1 MSCRL
6 FPFIRF
12 PIGMPILIGL
22 AIPMAA
28 LGQEGTVP
36 RPERPERIQFPEQQF
51 HPPKP
56 ERMVLGNGMVVYLL
70 PDPMIPQ
77 IRVSALI
84 QAGSLRE
91 TAKEAGLAGLTAEV
105 ARLGGSTITPATEMN
120 RLLEFAGADL
130 ETGAQRDYA
139 GVSLRVLSK
148 DRELGLRLLGELL
161 LHPALPE
168 DKLGQRRAEALEELR
183 RQNDDPSEV
192 TRREF
197 RKLLF
202 GDHPYG
208 RDPLGSQETLGA
220 FTREDLIRWHE
231 RWWRP
236 DYTILSVSGDFSRE
250 EMLALLEKEL
260 GPWSRSGHAE
270 PYPPVIETSNPGK
283 RFFIEKDL
291 NQSTVRIGHLGVSR
305 NSPDKIPLEVLNFI
319 LGGGGFSSRLFNK
332 VRNESGYAY
341 TAVSEFEESLLRG
354 QFLAFL
360 QTQSANTAKATALAK
375 EIIET
380 VARGDDLTE
389 EEVALA
395 KESKLNDFVFK
406 FETPA
411 DVARQYAQ
419 LEFHGLPSDYLE
431 TYRDNLSRVSLEDV
445 RRVARQYLKPELL
458 TILILGNASGREVS
472 KELGEFVEIQ
482 LSDGKDLS
490 AKETLP

>member
-1 MSCRL
+1 MKHGLIASLCGRTRRL
-6 FPFIRF
+6 MAL
-12 PIGMPILIGL
+12 GILIPAFAL
-22 AIPMAA
+22 AQGEDP
-28 LGQEGTVP
+28 VRP
-36 RPERPERIQFPEQQF
+36 DRPEQIRFPEQQF

-56 ERMVLGNGMVVYLL
+56 ERVVLKNGLVVYLL

-77 IRVSALI
+77 IRLSGLI
-84 QAGSLRE
+84 HAGSLRE
-91 TAKEAGLAGLTAEV
+91 TAKESGLAGLTAEV
-105 ARLGGSTITPATEMN
+105 LRLGGSTITPATEMN
-120 RLLEFAGADL
+120 RLLEYAGADL
-130 ETGAQRDYA
+130 EAGAQRDYVA
-139 GVSLRVLSK
+139 LSLRVLSK
-148 DRELGLRLLGELL
+148 DRDLGIRLLGEIL
-161 LHPALPE
+161 LHPAFPE
-168 DKLGQRRAEALEELR
+168 DKLNQRRAEALEELR
-183 RQNDDPSEV
+183 RQNDDPSEI

-208 RDPLGSQETLGA
+208 RDPLGAPETLLA
-220 FTREDLIRWHE
+220 FTREDLVRWHE

-236 DYTILSVSGDFSRE
+236 NFTIFSVAGDFTRD

-260 GPWSRSGHAE
+260 GAWAKSDHPE
-270 PYPPVIETSNPGK
+270 TYPPVAPTANLGK

-291 NQSTVRIGHLGVSR
+291 NQSTVRIGHLGVPR
-305 NSPDKIPLEVLNFI
+305 NSADKVPIEVLNFI

-360 QTQSANTAKATALAK
+360 QTQTANTVKAAALAK

-380 VARGDDLTE
+380 VAKGDDLTE
-389 EEVALA
+389 GEVALA

-419 LEFHGLPSDYLE
+419 LEYFGLPPDYLE
-431 TYRDNLSRVSLEDV
+431 TYRERLAGVTLQDV
-445 RRVARQYLKPELL
+445 RRVAREYLKPSEL
-458 TILILGNASGREVS
+458 TILILGNPSVRGSLE
-472 KELGEFVEIQ
+472 ELGEFSEIE
-482 LSDGKDLS
+482 LTEGKDLS
-490 AKETLP
+490 DPESVP